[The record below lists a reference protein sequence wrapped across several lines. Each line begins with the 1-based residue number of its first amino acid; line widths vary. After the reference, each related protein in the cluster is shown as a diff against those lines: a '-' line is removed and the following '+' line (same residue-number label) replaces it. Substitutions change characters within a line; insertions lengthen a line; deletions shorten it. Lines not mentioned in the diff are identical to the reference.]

1 MATYYKYAER
11 EADSQVN
18 WAEVGK
24 NMSDMLAETNRVR
37 EEKKAAID
45 QATREAMN
53 ELATSPNGEHKGAR
67 TAALEFADQASNY
80 VRIQENL
87 LKRGQISLKEYT
99 INRQNINDGTEL
111 AFNALKAYQANYGNT
126 MQRYRDGKASLYET
140 RQRQKAE
147 GFGDFNKAALYINPT
162 NGKVMSAMKTEKVI
176 DGKTVYTMDD
186 TPGKMASVD
195 QINTMIVGEWDKY
208 DYATPIKGFVDALGE
223 EKTTA
228 VILGGITKQGKITS
242 IEDITSRTDIIEDDK
257 QKLYKFIN
265 SENGMIETIIGPPI
279 NKLRVLLDSIPVA
292 PNGKP
297 YDVTD
302 DPEEAKKNP
311 NLILEIINP
320 STGQSDPVFTDEQ
333 TQDAEEFIRN
343 QMRSQYD
350 YKEEGQAVGAVSRDE
365 ESEDSKK
372 RKDDLKEKDNAL
384 GTWGDV
390 FKAGTPADKIAAIN
404 TILGSKLSQSRGLL
418 DIDTSVPGKLTFKYK
433 DPDLNRTLDYDPN
446 AITLG
451 QWNELGNEVHGVD
464 NVAETMKLNKGGDPN
479 MKMGASQKNFEGVK
493 AGRTAVKD
501 PEIEFSNKVKTGMS
515 SIIKERGGNRPL
527 KDKEAAAEISKLI
540 EGTGITIVPNK
551 GVNVFNDVNLKIGE
565 EEYEYPVNYDTRLNE
580 KDGTP
585 VDKEEYDKAQTAT
598 RNLIEWIE
606 QNTPAANKKTILTKT
621 GNAAQY

>member
-45 QATREAMN
+45 QATRDTMN
-53 ELATSPNGEHKGAR
+53 ELATSPNGEHTGAR
-67 TAALEFADQASNY
+67 QAALEFANNASNY
-80 VRIQENL
+80 VRIQDNL

-99 INRQNINDGTEL
+99 INRQNLNDGTDL

-147 GFGDFNKAALYINPT
+147 GFGNFNKAALYINPT
-162 NGKVMSAMKTEKVI
+162 NGKVMSAMKTEKIV

-208 DYATPIKGFVDALGE
+208 DYETPIKGFVDALGE

-228 VILGGITKQGKITS
+228 VKLGGITRQGKITS
-242 IEDITSRTDIIEDDK
+242 IEDITRRTDIIEDDK
-257 QKLYKFIN
+257 QKLYKFIM
-265 SENGMIETIIGPPI
+265 SENGMIESIIGPPI
-279 NKLRVLLDSIPVA
+279 NKLRVLMDSIPVA

-297 YDVTD
+297 YDITD

-320 STGQSDPVFTDEQ
+320 STGQADPVFTEEQ

-365 ESEDSKK
+365 ESPE
-372 RKDDLKEKDNAL
+372 A
-384 GTWGDV
+384 
-390 FKAGTPADKIAAIN
+390 
-404 TILGSKLSQSRGLL
+404 
-418 DIDTSVPGKLTFKYK
+418 
-433 DPDLNRTLDYDPN
+433 
-446 AITLG
+446 
-451 QWNELGNEVHGVD
+451 
-464 NVAETMKLNKGGDPN
+464 
-479 MKMGASQKNFEGVK
+479 K
-493 AGRTAVKD
+493 AGRD
-501 PEIEFSNKVKTGMS
+501 
-515 SIIKERGGNRPL
+515 
-527 KDKEAAAEISKLI
+527 KDKELVNTAQMIGTLWGGANGATIAKATTAFRDINPNI
-540 EGTGITIVPNK
+540 EKVDRTVK
-551 GVNVFNDVNLKIGE
+551 GVTVTLKGPDGKLQKRELPFYGTDGKLMTQEQFILSAGPLLGGNADYLSAVKKGGYIKNAKFNDRDEEFSEVTREAPPVKAKTVTVTDDLFTDSDEDDSSVAMVQKLKTAGFSVGDVGE
-565 EEYEYPVNYDTRLNE
+565 ANKWTVENTGGFDDIVTVTAPNGSVFKYSS
-580 KDGTP
+580 DGNP
-585 VDKEEYDKAQTAT
+585 ERRASDKAG
-598 RNLIEWIE
+598 L
-606 QNTPAANKKTILTKT
+606 
-621 GNAAQY
+621 AQFIKDQQAP

>member
-45 QATREAMN
+45 QATRDTMN
-53 ELATSPNGEHKGAR
+53 ELATSPNGEHTGAR
-67 TAALEFADQASNY
+67 EAALDFANNASNY
-80 VRIQENL
+80 VRIQDNL

-99 INRQNINDGTEL
+99 VNRQNLNDGTDL

-176 DGKTVYTMDD
+176 NGKTVYTMDD

-195 QINTMIVGEWDKY
+195 QINTMIIGEWDKY
-208 DYATPIKGFVDALGE
+208 DYKEPIKGFVDALGE

-228 VILGGITKQGKITS
+228 VLLGGITRQGKITS
-242 IEDITSRTDIIEDDK
+242 IEDITRRTDIIEDDK
-257 QKLYKFIN
+257 QKLYKFIM

-279 NKLRVLLDSIPVA
+279 NKLRVLMDSIPVA

-297 YDVTD
+297 YDTTD
-302 DPEEAKKNP
+302 DPKEAAANP
-311 NLILEIINP
+311 NLILEQINP
-320 STGQSDPVFTDEQ
+320 STGQADFVFSEEQ

-372 RKDDLKEKDNAL
+372 RKDDEKEKDNAL
-384 GTWGDV
+384 GVWGDA
-390 FKAGTPADKIAAIN
+390 FKATNAAGKQN
-404 TILGSKLSQSRGLL
+404 AFETILGTKIAQDRGLL
-418 DIDTSVPGKLTFKYK
+418 DIDTTVKGKLTFKYS
-433 DPDLNRTLDYDPN
+433 DPVKNRTVNYNPDT
-446 AITLG
+446 ITLG

-464 NVAETMKLNKGGDPN
+464 NVADVMKRNKGGDPN
-479 MKMGASQKNFEGVK
+479 MKMNASQKDFSKVK

-501 PEIEFSNKVKTGMS
+501 PVVEFDNKIKVIPAATFKGSDKVATASLTKLLKGTNIVIKPNSGLNPYQSVNFSYKGKEKVITFNDPLS
-515 SIIKERGGNRPL
+515 SSTPEEL
-527 KDKEAAAEISKLI
+527 KQEFESWVNEVVSPQDKADLLK
-540 EGTGITIVPNK
+540 K
-551 GVNVFNDVNLKIGE
+551 GVTG
-565 EEYEYPVNYDTRLNE
+565 
-580 KDGTP
+580 G
-585 VDKEEYDKAQTAT
+585 
-598 RNLIEWIE
+598 
-606 QNTPAANKKTILTKT
+606 

>member
-242 IEDITSRTDIIEDDK
+242 IEDITRRTDIIEDDK

-350 YKEEGQAVGAVSRDE
+350 YKEEGQV
-365 ESEDSKK
+365 
-372 RKDDLKEKDNAL
+372 L
-384 GTWGDV
+384 
-390 FKAGTPADKIAAIN
+390 
-404 TILGSKLSQSRGLL
+404 
-418 DIDTSVPGKLTFKYK
+418 
-433 DPDLNRTLDYDPN
+433 
-446 AITLG
+446 
-451 QWNELGNEVHGVD
+451 
-464 NVAETMKLNKGGDPN
+464 
-479 MKMGASQKNFEGVK
+479 
-493 AGRTAVKD
+493 
-501 PEIEFSNKVKTGMS
+501 
-515 SIIKERGGNRPL
+515 
-527 KDKEAAAEISKLI
+527 
-540 EGTGITIVPNK
+540 
-551 GVNVFNDVNLKIGE
+551 
-565 EEYEYPVNYDTRLNE
+565 
-580 KDGTP
+580 
-585 VDKEEYDKAQTAT
+585 
-598 RNLIEWIE
+598 
-606 QNTPAANKKTILTKT
+606 
-621 GNAAQY
+621 

>member
-45 QATREAMN
+45 QATRDTMN
-53 ELATSPNGEHKGAR
+53 ELATSPNGEHTGAR
-67 TAALEFADQASNY
+67 QAALEFANNASNY
-80 VRIQENL
+80 VRIQDNL

-99 INRQNINDGTEL
+99 VNRQNLNDGTDL

-208 DYATPIKGFVDALGE
+208 DYDTPIKGFVDALGE

-242 IEDITSRTDIIEDDK
+242 IEDITRRTDIIEDDK

-265 SENGMIETIIGPPI
+265 SENGMIETIIGPLI
-279 NKLRVLLDSIPVA
+279 NKLRVLMDSIPVA

-297 YDVTD
+297 YDITD

-320 STGQSDPVFTDEQ
+320 STGQADPVFTDEQ

-365 ESEDSKK
+365 ESEESKK

-384 GTWGDV
+384 GVWGDA
-390 FKAGTPADKIAAIN
+390 FKAPTAAGKQN
-404 TILGSKLSQSRGLL
+404 AFETILGTKIAQDRGLL
-418 DIDTSVPGKLTFKYK
+418 DIDTTVPGKLTFKYS
-433 DPDLNRTLDYDPN
+433 DPVKNRTVDYNPET
-446 AITLG
+446 ITLR

-464 NVAETMKLNKGGDPN
+464 NVAEVMKRNKGGDPN
-479 MKMGASQKNFEGVK
+479 MRMNASQKNFSGVK

-501 PEIEFSNKVKTGMS
+501 PAVEFSNKVAK
-515 SIIKERGGNRPL
+515 IKGSGKPGIGL
-527 KDKEAAAEISKLI
+527 AYMKDKAAAAELATIIK
-540 EGTGITIVPNK
+540 GTGITIVPNSQFNPFN
-551 GVNVFNDVNLKIGE
+551 GVTLKIGE
-565 EEYEYPVNYDTRLNE
+565 EEHEFETNYSLDE
-580 KDGTP
+580 
-585 VDKEEYDKAQTAT
+585 VDDAT
-598 RNLIEWIE
+598 TSMSNVIEWIE
-606 QNTPAANKKTILTKT
+606 KNTPEATKKTILTKS
-621 GNAAQY
+621 GNAAKY